1 MRNAILFTT
10 LLLGVIFSVEAK
22 TIRKKVHP
30 TVKQS
35 PIQRLSLRHTTCF
48 GRCPDINIEI
58 NKDGLV
64 QYTGL
69 RFVKDSGLYQ
79 KKFSIDAVQAL
90 LRRFNDSRVDTC
102 RKEYFNRI
110 PDVAGMIF
118 TITYADSVKKIYNA
132 QFGPIW
138 LRQLANGVDSFAVID
153 KTWTKISTAKSPKT
167 HAGK

>member
-1 MRNAILFTT
+1 MKNAILFIC
-10 LLLGVIFSVEAK
+10 LLLGVIFSVDAK
-22 TIRKKVHP
+22 SIRKKVP
-30 TVKQS
+30 PEIKQS

-64 QYTGL
+64 KYTGL

-79 KKFSIDAVQAL
+79 KRFAVAKVQNL
-90 LRRFNDSRVDTC
+90 LNRFNDSQVDTC
-102 RKEYFNRI
+102 EKEYFNRI

-132 QFGPIW
+132 QFGPMW
-138 LRQLANGVDSFAVID
+138 LRQLANGVDSFGIID
-153 KTWTKISTAKSPKT
+153 KSWTKISPAKKPKK